1 MKLAAA
7 VAILLI
13 SPLVLSQGALDE
25 GALPAAAWD
34 GVVFTNESAL
44 PARVAVFL
52 RRGDQLVEQV
62 PFELA
67 PGQTRTIRMD
77 RLFSAAANGGTISF
91 RSSQRIQVSGYR
103 GEVLT
108 PAAVPGLVPAKRR
121 SVRFP
126 SDPPLVSKSLTLT
139 TSKDATLYQDNNGGI
154 ANGAGVHLFA
164 GSTAS
169 RAIRRAL
176 VAFDLASQIPA
187 GATVTRVVLA
197 LRISIARGGP
207 QAMTLHR
214 VTKNWGQGTSNAGDG
229 HDGGGT
235 SAATNDVT
243 WIHTFRPNQ
252 RWTTAGGDF
261 DATPDAT
268 TSVDFV
274 EAKWESP
281 GMIARV
287 QQWLD
292 QPSTNFGWLVKGNE
306 NTSAT
311 AKRFDSREIG
321 ETTLPALL
329 IEYNARQ

>member
-1 MKLAAA
+1 VKLAAA
-7 VAILLI
+7 VAILLL
-13 SPLVLSQGALDE
+13 SPLVLAQGALDE
-25 GALPAAAWD
+25 GALPTAAWD

-67 PGQTRTIRMD
+67 PGQTRMIRMD
-77 RLFSAAANGGTISF
+77 RLFTAAANGGAISF

-108 PAAVPGLVPAKRR
+108 PAAAVGLVPAKRR

-126 SDPPLVSKSLTLT
+126 SDPPLVSKSLTVT
-139 TSKDATLYQDNNGGI
+139 TSKDNTLFQDNSGGLS
-154 ANGAGVHLFA
+154 NGAGPHLFA
-164 GSTAS
+164 GVTFGQS
-169 RAIRRAL
+169 IRRAL
-176 VAFDLASQIPA
+176 LAFDVASQIPP
-187 GATVTRVVLA
+187 GATVTRVVLT
-197 LRISIARGGP
+197 LRISMGRGGTN
-207 QAMTLHR
+207 AMTLHR
-214 VTKNWGQGTSNAGDG
+214 VTKDWGEGTSDAGFSADG
-229 HDGGGT
+229 RGV
-235 SAATNDVT
+235 AATTNDAT

-261 DATPDAT
+261 DATADAT
-268 TSVDFV
+268 SNPTAIEV
-274 EAKWESP
+274 KWESP

-292 QPSTNFGWLVKGNE
+292 QPSTNFGWLVKGTE
-306 NTSAT
+306 NLLAT

-321 ETTLPALL
+321 ETTPPALL

>member
-1 MKLAAA
+1 MKPLAA
-7 VAILLI
+7 VALLLL
-13 SPLVLSQGALDE
+13 SPLVFAGEPLDE
-25 GALPAAAWD
+25 GALPAGAFE
-34 GVVFTNESAL
+34 GVVFTNDSVL

-52 RRGDQLVEQV
+52 RRGELLVEQV
-62 PFELA
+62 PFELE
-67 PGQTRTIRMD
+67 PGQTRTIRID
-77 RLFSAAANGGTISF
+77 RLFAAGAQGGAISF

-103 GEVLT
+103 GVKLI
-108 PAAVPGLVPAKRR
+108 PAAKRR

-126 SDPPLVSKSLTLT
+126 STPVLVSKSITLA
-139 TSKDATLYQDNNGGI
+139 TSKDNTLYQDNSGGI
-154 ANGAGVHLFA
+154 SNGAGPHLFA

-176 VAFDLASQIPA
+176 VAFNVASQIPA
-187 GATVTRVVLA
+187 GATVTRVVLT

-214 VTKNWGQGTSNAGDG
+214 VTKDWGEGTSDAGFG
-229 HDGGGT
+229 RDGGGT
-235 SAATNDVT
+235 GAAANDAT

-252 RWTTAGGDF
+252 RWTAAGGDF
-261 DATPDAT
+261 DAAPDAT
-268 TSVDFV
+268 ASVDFV

-306 NTSAT
+306 NASAT

-321 ETTLPALL
+321 ETSLPALL